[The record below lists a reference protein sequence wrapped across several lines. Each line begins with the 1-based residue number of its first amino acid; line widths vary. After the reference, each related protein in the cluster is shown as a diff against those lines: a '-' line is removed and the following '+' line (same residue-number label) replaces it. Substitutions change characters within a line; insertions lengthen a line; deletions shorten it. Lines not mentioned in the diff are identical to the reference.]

1 MLDTYRAE
9 ANKLEIK
16 LAPTDL
22 LKDVLEPVCNMLYQ
36 RDGGVVTVD
45 CPKNLITRM
54 PKTDHAEP
62 WSQLNQVCSFR
73 FSVPSSCC

>member
-22 LKDVLEPVCNMLYQ
+22 LKDVLEPVCICSTSATVVSLPWTVQ
-36 RDGGVVTVD
+36 R
-45 CPKNLITRM
+45 I
-54 PKTDHAEP
+54 
-62 WSQLNQVCSFR
+62 
-73 FSVPSSCC
+73 